1 EKPRRTPDQK
11 PIKAEMLLPKA
22 QDRTVEQLSG
32 GLTATDKEVQRI
44 RRDIERL
51 KEERSALRR
60 QIQDALVSM
69 KTNEPTDAGI
79 SAEILAEIQKL
90 KRRQDEIDARE
101 QLGTPGMSYP
111 PANAAGDVPRHEQ
124 SSEEVI
130 PAPVISVVGGED
142 DSAEE
147 TEAPQAPAP
156 YITANAMFQAELLN
170 GMDAPTDQSS
180 RRNPVPA

>member
-1 EKPRRTPDQK
+1 MSDEKRSLKDVWRGLTPGMRLAVMGGGLLLFAVLALLMMPGSEKPRRTPDQK

-101 QLGTPGMSYP
+101 
-111 PANAAGDVPRHEQ
+111 
-124 SSEEVI
+124 
-130 PAPVISVVGGED
+130 
-142 DSAEE
+142 
-147 TEAPQAPAP
+147 
-156 YITANAMFQAELLN
+156 
-170 GMDAPTDQSS
+170 
-180 RRNPVPA
+180 